1 MDILHK
7 TPISKQTTCNNHS
20 QRIIESKREYKLTL
34 WKFMRLDLYIEKVEI
49 IWRRWKTLE
58 LCTVWIHID
67 VALVKGL
74 ESGVWVQTLVWKV
87 LEVSRI
93 RGFKC

>member
-49 IWRRWKTLE
+49 IWRRWKALE
-58 LCTVWIHID
+58 LNSVWIYID
-67 VALVKGL
+67 VALGKGS
-74 ESGVWVQTLVWKV
+74 ESGVYVQILVWK
-87 LEVSRI
+87 LIEVSGI
-93 RGFKC
+93 ED